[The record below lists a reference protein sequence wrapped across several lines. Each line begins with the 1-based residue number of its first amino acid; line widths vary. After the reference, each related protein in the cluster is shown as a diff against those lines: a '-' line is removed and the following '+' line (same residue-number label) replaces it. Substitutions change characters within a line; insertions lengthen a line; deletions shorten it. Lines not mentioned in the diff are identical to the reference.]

1 MPQYPEYIRRKDD
14 GILFKIDR
22 SDLRYSIVGSMM
34 GSPFKYSFELLM
46 YDPRY
51 KGSFEIVEDGEEYDA
66 LEDDLYVGGN
76 K

>member
-1 MPQYPEYIRRKDD
+1 MPQYPKYIRRLDD
-14 GILFKIDR
+14 GELLKIDR
-22 SDLRYSIVGSMM
+22 WDLKYSFINSRMAT
-34 GSPFKYSFELLM
+34 PHKYSFELLM

-51 KGSFEIVEDGEEYDA
+51 KGSFEIVEEDEEYDA